1 MKKYFKY
8 IAVLLSFV
16 MVFSLSGFAA
26 LQTATNVFAADSPS
40 AGDNSGTGSGSP
52 SAGDN
57 TGDNS
62 DDETPTEPD
71 TEAPTETPSET
82 PSEPETPIES
92 DWEYTE
98 NEDGTL
104 TLTKYKGKDMYAIK
118 LEIPAQL
125 DGRKVT
131 AIDAWALFTG
141 TFGDTY
147 NINEII
153 VPEGITRINTYAF
166 NGTHAKIIRLPQS
179 LREVVDDRGDGGFST
194 YETPTKVY
202 GYRNS
207 TLEEMVDK
215 SLWAVFYAIDEPYNT
230 YDNFMYKENS
240 DGTLTIV
247 EYDGNDSDVTV
258 PGIID
263 GKSVTCIE
271 KCAFTTQYYHEGGGY
286 WTEKDSRKTVTL
298 PDGLKKIGAY
308 AFEGNRQLES
318 INIPD
323 SVTTIG
329 EFAFGGCNL
338 KKLVIPA
345 SVVNI
350 GNNAFYRVVVTD
362 DGQITAGP
370 IGSGCDVEFGWTEEL
385 PDYALYKL
393 NITDITLP
401 DTIKKIGNYSL
412 GSNAFESVIVP
423 EGVQSIGDSA
433 FIGCSMLENI
443 TIPASVQSIGRYA
456 FGSCS
461 MLKNVTIPAGVSS
474 VGDSA
479 FANTS
484 SLESV
489 TFLGGN
495 TEIGENIFYKYNGVQ
510 NTIIKGLTNST
521 AEEYAEANNII
532 FESIGVYDKPTEPE
546 NPSETPSKPETPIDS
561 DVLDSINN
569 GEKVVTKEVE
579 AGNGIVVPTDFV
591 AAAIEKGAQLVLEVK
606 GTDGNP
612 LVKYTFD
619 GSKFTKAPDANFK
632 LDVACGEKNAVTAKV
647 KEQLNTADENSLF
660 LCNFEHSGEL
670 NGELAVT
677 VYPNYDN
684 GTELKLFY
692 YNEATGKA
700 EDMGQT
706 VKVENGEV
714 TFTVTHFSSYLLVKA
729 SDIRNDATP
738 SEPETTN
745 PETTPSETQP
755 ETTPNQ
761 PETEEVQPE
770 SGSYVAPST
779 GAGTGT
785 AAALVGVMFMAC
797 GAAGVCVG
805 KRKK

>member
-8 IAVLLSFV
+8 IAILLSFV

-40 AGDNSGTGSGSP
+40 AGDNSG
-52 SAGDN
+52 
-57 TGDNS
+57 
-62 DDETPTEPD
+62 DEQD
-71 TEAPTETPSET
+71 
-82 PSEPETPIES
+82 S
-92 DWEYTE
+92 DWKYTE

-104 TLTKYKGKDMYAIK
+104 KLTKYVGNDKY
-118 LEIPAQL
+118 LS
-125 DGRKVT
+125 KVT
-131 AIDAWALFTG
+131 LPSE
-141 TFGDTY
+141 FGGKKVTVIGEDIFY
-147 NINEII
+147 YGINDSCHVEEII
-153 VPEGITRINTYAF
+153 VPEGVTRIENFAF
-166 NGTHAKIIRLPQS
+166 IWSRASVIRLPES
-179 LREVVDDRGDGGFST
+179 LVEVEGIGAAFST
-194 YETPTKVY
+194 FCSGCVKVY

-207 TLEEMVDK
+207 AVEKVIDN
-215 SLWAVFYAIDEPYNT
+215 SDFAVFYLAEEPYPEYNS
-230 YDNFMYKENS
+230 MVYKENS

-247 EYDGNDSDVTV
+247 EYKGSDLDVVV
-258 PGIID
+258 PQTID
-263 GKSVTCIE
+263 GKAVTGIE
-271 KCAFTTQYYHEGGGY
+271 KYAFY
-286 WTEKDSRKTVTL
+286 RKNIKSVQL
-298 PDGLKKIGAY
+298 PDGLKKIGSC
-308 AFEGNRQLES
+308 AFNYVTNLES
-318 INIPD
+318 VNIPD

-329 EFAFGGCNL
+329 YDVFSGCNL
-338 KKLVIPA
+338 KKIVIPA

-350 GNNAFYRVVVTD
+350 ESGAFSGLVTD
-362 DGQITAGP
+362 DGEITAGP

-385 PDYALYKL
+385 PDYALSYLK
-393 NITDITLP
+393 ITDITLP
-401 DTIKKIGNYSL
+401 DTIKSIGYYSL
-412 GSNAFESVIVP
+412 SNNNFKSVTFP
-423 EGVQSIGDSA
+423 
-433 FIGCSMLENI
+433 ENI
-443 TIPASVQSIGRYA
+443 KSIGRYA
-456 FGSCS
+456 FSGCAN
-461 MLKNVTIPAGVSS
+461 LENVTIPAGVSS
-474 VGDSA
+474 VGANA
-479 FANTS
+479 FFNTS
-484 SLESV
+484 GLESV
-489 TFLGGN
+489 TFLGGD
-495 TEIGENIFYKYNGVQ
+495 TEIGEKLFYTYQGVQ

-521 AEEYAEANNII
+521 AEEYANANDIT
-532 FESIGVYDKPTEPE
+532 FESIGVYEKPTEPEEPSENPSETPSE
-546 NPSETPSKPETPIDS
+546 NPSETPSKPETPIDD
-561 DVLDSINN
+561 DVLDSINS

-591 AAAIEKGAQLVLEVK
+591 AAAIENRAQLVLEVK

-660 LCNFEHSGEL
+660 LCDFEHSGEL

-729 SDIRNDATP
+729 SDIRNDVTP
-738 SEPETTN
+738 GEPENPSQTEPGTTN

-755 ETTPNQ
+755 ETTPSQTETEQTSNE
-761 PETEEVQPE
+761 PET
-770 SGSYVAPST
+770 GSYVAPST
-779 GAGTGT
+779 GAGAGS
-785 AAALVGVMFMAC
+785 AAALVGVMLMAC